1 MKGAFGGLRNFGRES
16 GKAAIPTDLAGASLM
31 TGVRRIGIRAA
42 ALGRRLAWCGLV
54 ATSIGILPTG
64 SRAETPEQIVRKLGS
79 PRFQERHSAEQQIL
93 ENPEDVYGPLKIQA
107 ESAHPEVQLRA
118 RRLLKVVQRRVLER
132 QFERFGE
139 TGDPKLAPIGWE
151 RFAEI
156 VGDSPESAKL
166 YLSMFLAHPEALTAL
181 VERSGDLQPAFNNLF
196 SDVFPWQQDSRNFSL
211 ETFATILYLAS
222 SPDCP
227 LDRVAQIQVSH
238 LLTLSQTHSAI
249 RHGDSHEELQRLLG
263 QWVSRKEAGSAESRF
278 AMAQRF
284 DLEEATLPALEMVQG
299 AVRER
304 VDRDASLVE
313 AVLHIAQKGTP
324 EDVVDLEP
332 LLDDET
338 RFADWSH
345 ELKNGEREH
354 ITSQIRDVAL
364 VASIHLMRQSPREFG
379 FRNLATSPKF
389 LFVPNSTGFSTEEE
403 RDKAFRHWAE
413 WRRESS
419 GAIVMGEIIAIE
431 GVAL

>member
-1 MKGAFGGLRNFGRES
+1 MKDAFGERRNFGRDS
-16 GKAAIPTDLAGASLM
+16 GQTAAPTDLGGASLM
-31 TGVRRIGIRAA
+31 TGLRRMEIRTV
-42 ALGRRLAWCGLV
+42 ALGRLAGCGLAAASLAV
-54 ATSIGILPTG
+54 LP
-64 SRAETPEQIVRKLGS
+64 AALQADTPEQIVRKLGS
-79 PRFQERHSAEQQIL
+79 PRFQERHTAEQQIL
-93 ENPEDVYGPLKIQA
+93 ANPEDVYGPLKIQA

-139 TGDPKLAPIGWE
+139 TGDPKLAPVGWE
-151 RFAEI
+151 RFAET
-156 VGDSPESAKL
+156 VGDSPEAAKL
-166 YLSMFLAHPEALTAL
+166 YLSMFLAHAEALTAL
-181 VERSGDLQPAFNNLF
+181 VDRSVELQPAFNSLF

-222 SPDCP
+222 SPECP

-249 RHGDSHEELQRLLG
+249 RHGESHEELQRLLG
-263 QWVSRKEAGSAESRF
+263 KWVQRKGAGTAESRF

-284 DLEEATLPALEMVQG
+284 DLEEASIPALEMIQG

-313 AVLHIAQKGTP
+313 AVLHIAQKGTS
-324 EDVVDLEP
+324 ENVIDLEP

-338 RFADWSH
+338 RFADWSL
-345 ELKNGEREH
+345 EKKNGEREH
-354 ITSQIRDVAL
+354 VTSQIRDVAL

-379 FRNLATSPKF
+379 FRNLAASPKF
-389 LFVPNSTGFSTEEE
+389 LFVPNTTGFATEEE
-403 RDKAFRHWAE
+403 RDKAFRQWAE
-413 WRRESS
+413 WRRESA
-419 GAIVMGEIIAIE
+419 GGIVMGEIIAIE
-431 GVAL
+431 GVEL